1 MSMNPEARAVL
12 DRLYADD
19 ARQREQ
25 GLTSAQRTRNL
36 NAETGAFV
44 NLLAQAVGAR
54 RILEIGSSNGV
65 SAIWW
70 AAALAETGGQLI
82 GTELMPERAAAANDN
97 LAAAGLA
104 GFGQIV
110 SGPAGATIK
119 TLSPG
124 FDIVFIDAEK
134 DDYLGHFGAAFP
146 LLRAGGLVI
155 ADNVISH
162 DLTNYQKMLR
172 SRPDVQT
179 STVPIGQG
187 IEISLKLG

>member
-1 MSMNPEARAVL
+1 MSMNPEAKAVL

-19 ARQREQ
+19 ARQREA
-25 GLTSAQRTRNL
+25 GLPSAQRTRNL
-36 NAETGAFV
+36 NRETGAFV
-44 NLLAQAVGAR
+44 NLLARAIGAR

-65 SAIWW
+65 SSIWW

-82 GTELMPERAAAANDN
+82 GTELTPERAAQGNAN
-97 LAAAGLA
+97 LAEAGLSA
-104 GFGQIV
+104 FGQIIP
-110 SGPAGATIK
+110 GPAGETLK
-119 TLSPG
+119 TLAPG

-134 DDYLGHFGAAFP
+134 DDYASHFEAAFP
-146 LLRAGGLVI
+146 LLRMGGLAI

-162 DLTNYQKMLR
+162 DLSNYQKMLGLR
-172 SRPDVQT
+172 SDVQT